1 MGACESGIAVV
12 PADID
17 PDVLAFVP
25 SDLVQS
31 LDEGRQIRLESRLGT
46 GAIHQHANAPRLTRR
61 LLRAHRQRPCCR
73 AAEQRDELAAVHS
86 ITSSARAS
94 SLSGTW
100 RPSAF
105 AVLRLITSS
114 NLVGCITG
122 KSAGLAPLRTFPAYT
137 PIWLNASERCV
148 P

>member
-73 AAEQRDELAAVHS
+73 AAEQRDELAALHS
-86 ITSSARAS
+86 ITSSAVAS
-94 SLSGTW
+94 SVGGTA
-100 RPSAF
+100 RPSTLA
-105 AVLRLITSS
+105 AWALMTSS
-114 NLVGCITG
+114 NFVDCMTG
-122 KSAGLAPLRTFPAYT
+122 RSAGLAPLTMRPA
-137 PIWLNASERCV
+137 
-148 P
+148 